1 MVLTGCGKTVD
12 YFDRVPAG
20 IKHAAVSLSGGL
32 DSALALYC
40 LAAVLDSRQQYGT
53 EITPYHIV
61 ITSLKRLDTL
71 SNAQDV
77 VDYVRKRFPK
87 VVLHDVDVY
96 RGEKEL
102 GYSVKLDTSGDFPQ
116 LVPDPVGAGTGDVRS
131 KAYVNIAA
139 LTSLRSRLPIDHVIV
154 GFQLSDFE
162 VVDNHPPRERDDQR
176 ALLQPRESFPWIDVG
191 KDFIAAQYRALGILD
206 LSLITNSCVADSHM
220 GMPCKRCRW
229 CKERY
234 SAFGNYDY
242 GFE

>member
-1 MVLTGCGKTVD
+1 MILTGCGMTVN
-12 YFDRVPAG
+12 YFDQIPRD
-20 IKHAAVSLSGGL
+20 IKHVAVSLSGGL

-40 LAAVLDSRQQYGT
+40 LAAELDSRQQYGT

-61 ITSLKRLDTL
+61 IASLQRLDTL
-71 SNAQDV
+71 SNAQDI
-77 VDYVRKRFPK
+77 VDYVRERFPK
-87 VVLHDVDVY
+87 VRLNGVDVY
-96 RGEKEL
+96 TGEKEL
-102 GYSVKLDTSGDFPQ
+102 GYPVKIDMSGDFPQ
-116 LVPDPVGAGTGDVRS
+116 LVPDPDGAGDVTS

-162 VVDNHPPRERDDQR
+162 VVDNHPLKEREEQR
-176 ALLQPRESFPWIDVG
+176 ALLQHRNSFPWISVG
-191 KDFIAAQYRALGILD
+191 KDFIAEQYRALGIMD
-206 LSLITNSCVADSHM
+206 LSLITNSCTADNHL

-234 SAFGNYDY
+234 NAFGNYDY